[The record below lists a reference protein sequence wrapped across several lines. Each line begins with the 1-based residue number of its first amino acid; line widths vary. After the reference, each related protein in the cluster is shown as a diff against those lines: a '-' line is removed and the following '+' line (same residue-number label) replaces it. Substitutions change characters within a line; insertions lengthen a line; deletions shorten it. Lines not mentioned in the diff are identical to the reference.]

1 MLRLLITR
9 NQFRKASWP
18 VSRKQGESAVRRLM
32 QDLGKAARG
41 GSALRA
47 DIVRAVAELA
57 FARIHHA
64 ITPVR
69 DLPLRPPPGQ
79 PAGQPAAFPAG
90 LPETGPANLSA
101 AQQALLQRVTYVVPR
116 IGRRLPW
123 RSDCLVQA
131 LAARRWLASKGI
143 AGVIRLGSRIGAD
156 GKFEAHAWFTVG
168 EAVVTG
174 WDIERFAEF
183 AAFPLDRPRPDT

>member
-1 MLRLLITR
+1 MAI
-9 NQFRKASWP
+9 
-18 VSRKQGESAVRRLM
+18 SRKQGESAVRRLV
-32 QDLGKAARG
+32 QDLGKAVRG
-41 GSALRA
+41 GAALRA

-69 DLPLRPPPGQ
+69 DLPLRLPPGLPGAA
-79 PAGQPAAFPAG
+79 PAS
-90 LPETGPANLSA
+90 LSA
-101 AQQALLQRVTYVVPR
+101 AQQTLLQRVTYVVPR
-116 IGRRLPW
+116 VGRRLPW

-143 AGVIRLGSRIGAD
+143 TGVIRLGSRIGAD

-183 AAFPLDRPRPDT
+183 AAFPLDQAWPGA

>member
-1 MLRLLITR
+1 
-9 NQFRKASWP
+9 
-18 VSRKQGESAVRRLM
+18 M

-41 GSALRA
+41 GATLRA

-57 FARIHHA
+57 LARIHHA

-69 DLPLRPPPGQ
+69 DLPLRQ
-79 PAGQPAAFPAG
+79 
-90 LPETGPANLSA
+90 LTPEPVTLTAP
-101 AQQALLQRVTYVVPR
+101 QQHVLQRVTYVVPR

-131 LAARRWLASKGI
+131 LAARRWLARSGI
-143 AGVIRLGSRIGAD
+143 AGVIRLGSRRDAD

-168 EAVVTG
+168 DVVVTG
-174 WDIERFAEF
+174 WDI
-183 AAFPLDRPRPDT
+183 